1 LSFNK
6 LTIVIW
12 IILQLGPLG
21 ALFAQGS
28 WYSYTTEN
36 SIMVDHQVNKVLI
49 VDDVKWVGT
58 NWGLYTFDNIQW
70 VDYSSYLPH
79 PQVRSLNL
87 DHNGVLYVSTLGG
100 IAVFDGSSWSS
111 ITPQNSILPGH
122 INEVVF
128 DANNKGYIGTIDG
141 LFQIENG
148 IVSLLLDS
156 SSLEPDF
163 INVKCLEMKGDSLCI
178 GSINGGLAYYYNDSI
193 QWFNAS
199 NGLVDNTSI
208 DLVFI
213 DQNLWI
219 AAPYGGLISHL
230 SSGNFISFNTDLFSG
245 WPSNSLNCLYND
257 DGLLYVGSNEGGF
270 FSFTYQDGIHNTVLY
285 HSSNSGLVNNNV
297 LSITKDNSGF
307 WIGTQ
312 GGLVHW
318 TPISAIDDITKNI
331 SVKVVENTMLL
342 HAPCDLI
349 IYSLDGKII
358 VNKQKIQSLSL
369 NKLSRGYYV
378 AEINQNKQL
387 LFVP

>member
-36 SIMVDHQVNKVLI
+36 SIMVDHQVNKVFI
-49 VDDVKWVGT
+49 VDDLKWIGT

-70 VDYSSYLPH
+70 IDYSSYLPH
-79 PQVRSLNL
+79 PQVRSINQ
-87 DHNGVLYVSTLGG
+87 DNNGVLYVSTLGG
-100 IAVFDGSSWSS
+100 VAMYDGVSWSS
-111 ITPQNSILPGH
+111 FTPQNSILPGH

-128 DANNKGYIGTIDG
+128 DENNIGYIGTING
-141 LFQIENG
+141 LFLLENG
-148 IVSLLLDS
+148 LISLLLDS
-156 SSLEPDF
+156 SSLEPNF
-163 INVKCLEMKGDSLCI
+163 VNVRCLQMKGDSLCI
-178 GSINGGLAYYYNDSI
+178 GTINGGLAYYYNGSI
-193 QWFNAS
+193 EWYNTN
-199 NGLVDNTSI
+199 NGLNDNSSI
-208 DLVFI
+208 DLLFL

-230 SSGNFISFNTDLFSG
+230 SSGNFLTFNTGIFND
-245 WPSNSLNCLYND
+245 WPSNSLNCLFEDN
-257 DGLLYVGSNEGGF
+257 GLLFVGSNEGGF
-270 FSFTYQDGIHNTVLY
+270 FSFSYQNGIHNTELY
-285 HSSNSGLVNNNV
+285 NSTNSGLINDNV
-297 LSITKDNSGF
+297 LSITKDNSGY

-318 TPISAIDDITKNI
+318 NPISAIEEITKNI
-331 SVKVVENTMLL
+331 SVNVIDNTMLL
-342 HAPCDLI
+342 NAPCDLI
-349 IYSLDGKII
+349 IYSLDGKMI

-369 NKLSRGYYV
+369 SNLSKGYYV

-387 LFVP
+387 FFIP